1 MLLNTSNQQIFSVV
15 LKFLIFDLWDG
26 MKTSVIFHKAKD
38 SYDLKLINNVGCVP
52 MLRQRGHS

>member
-26 MKTSVIFHKAKD
+26 MKTLVICHEAKD

-52 MLRQRGHS
+52 MLMQRSK